1 MHTDMESFDV
11 EEEQLQGM
19 VMISCWLQ
27 LLCIMCTEELTTRL
41 WRVKLEVDLKV
52 VNLQASQTK
61 KGTEFIIGHL
71 DKDTK
76 SEFMDNLWLS
86 KQV

>member
-1 MHTDMESFDV
+1 MSI
-11 EEEQLQGM
+11 L
-19 VMISCWLQ
+19 IYR
-27 LLCIMCTEELTTRL
+27 TEELTTRL
-41 WRVKLEVDLKV
+41 QRVKLDVDRKV

-61 KGTEFIIGHL
+61 KGTEFIIGNL

-86 KQV
+86 KQVIYHN